1 MKTSHHAAIAAAALS
16 CLFAVVPG
24 NAAPAAEREPVLVK
38 VSAKGLDLHSEAGRR
53 TFEARIVR
61 AAHAAC
67 IPTGA
72 TLEMRLDAQRC
83 FREMRDDGTRKL
95 AALAGDDVRFAAL
108 RKADRPE

>member
-16 CLFAVVPG
+16 CLFAAVPSI
-24 NAAPAAEREPVLVK
+24 AAAAERDPVQVK
-38 VSAKGLDLHSEAGRR
+38 VSARGLDLHTEAGRR
-53 TFEARIVR
+53 TLEARIVR

-83 FREMRDDGTRKL
+83 FREMREDGTRQL
-95 AALAGDDVRFAAL
+95 AALTGDDVRLAAL
-108 RKADRPE
+108 HKADRAE